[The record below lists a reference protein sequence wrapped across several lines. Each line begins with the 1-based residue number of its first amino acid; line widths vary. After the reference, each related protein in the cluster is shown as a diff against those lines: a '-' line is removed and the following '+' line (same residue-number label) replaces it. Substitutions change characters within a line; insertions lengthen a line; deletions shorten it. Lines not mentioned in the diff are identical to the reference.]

1 MSDPVAMY
9 VGELIRDGHRQG
21 FLFRA
26 PGLQFIFPIR
36 NPRTGMPAWQKR
48 FRIIRPGTTD
58 SDRELKEM
66 TSVTH
71 RDDYFILEYKYTKL
85 VFIMYKYLK
94 NFKQI
99 LFNSLT
105 LRKATSPHIF
115 PVKFLV
121 CKGICSFFNIMP
133 LQSLKLKQQSLM
145 QV

>member
-71 RDDYFILEYKYTKL
+71 RDDYFILEYK
-85 VFIMYKYLK
+85 ISPYL
-94 NFKQI
+94 
-99 LFNSLT
+99 
-105 LRKATSPHIF
+105 
-115 PVKFLV
+115 PVSV
-121 CKGICSFFNIMP
+121 V
-133 LQSLKLKQQSLM
+133 KLKISDNTGTTKERDAVRTLFENWRKYFSISRVQNPKIAGF
-145 QV
+145 VVRF